1 MIEKAF
7 KGNRYYWIWLA
18 LLALTAGVG
27 FLSYLKQWD
36 YGLGITGLSRNVS
49 WGLYIA
55 NFTFFVGVAASAVMV
70 VLPYYLHNVKSFA
83 KMTILGEFL
92 AIAAVIMS
100 ILFIFVDLGQPG
112 RVLNIIRYPSPR
124 SLLFWDMI
132 SLNGYL
138 LLNLVIGWSTLD
150 AQNKAEPPAAWV
162 KPLILISIPWA
173 ISIHTVTA
181 FIYAGL
187 GARPFWLT
195 ALLAPRFLASAFASG
210 PSLLII
216 MALILK
222 RVAGFDVGKEA
233 IRKISAIV
241 TYALAATLFF
251 ILVEVFTVFYSNVPE
266 HSSHLR
272 YLLFG
277 LEGKGSL
284 VPWIWASLGLAGA
297 AFILLIIPPVRRNES
312 ALFFLS
318 LAVFASIWIDKGLG
332 LIVPG
337 FTPSPLGEI
346 TTYTPTIF
354 EMLITKGIW
363 AFGFLIITLLYKVA
377 ISVTMA
383 LPAHE
388 DHGHSS

>member
-18 LLALTAGVG
+18 LLALTTGVG

-138 LLNLVIGWSTLD
+138 LLNLFIGWSTLD
-150 AQNKAEPPAAWV
+150 AQNKGEPPVAWV

-216 MALILK
+216 MALVLK

-266 HSSHLR
+266 HSSHFR

-277 LEGKGSL
+277 LEGKSSL

-318 LAVFASIWIDKGLG
+318 LAVFISIWIDKGLG

-388 DHGHSS
+388 DHGHS